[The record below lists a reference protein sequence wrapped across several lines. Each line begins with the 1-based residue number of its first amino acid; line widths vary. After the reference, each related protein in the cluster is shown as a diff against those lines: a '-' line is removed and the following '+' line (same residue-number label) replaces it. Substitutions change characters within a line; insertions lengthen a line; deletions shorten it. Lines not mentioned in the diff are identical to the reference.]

1 MGNVGSC
8 ISAMV
13 LLAACSSA
21 NPNANDAAN
30 RFATARCERLATC
43 GMLQD
48 ASVDACV
55 ARLTSST
62 PSGQEACSGSRVDE
76 CVAATQEQFCP
87 SAVIGRIPDA
97 CNGC

>member
-1 MGNVGSC
+1 MRAAVF
-8 ISAMV
+8 I

-21 NPNANDAAN
+21 NPSANDAAN
-30 RFATARCERLATC
+30 RFAVARCERLATC

-62 PSGQEACSGSRVDE
+62 PSGQEACNGSRVDE
-76 CVAATQEQFCP
+76 CVTATEEQFCP
-87 SAVIGRIPDA
+87 SAAIGRIPED